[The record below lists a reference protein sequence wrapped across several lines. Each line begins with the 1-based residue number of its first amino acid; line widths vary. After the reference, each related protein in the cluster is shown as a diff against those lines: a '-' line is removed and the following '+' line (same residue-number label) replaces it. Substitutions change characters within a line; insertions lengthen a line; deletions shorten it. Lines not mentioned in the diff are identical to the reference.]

1 MAIGI
6 YNAEISAG
14 SLMLPESRR
23 VARLLLTH
31 PTKEQW
37 FQALKVDNVLQ
48 KKSPATARRQARLI
62 RNRLDTLEHEAWS
75 LIAEGSQEVATQ
87 LLFAAA
93 IKHSRV
99 LADFLRDV
107 YAGHLR
113 RLEQNISPAKDWEA
127 FLAECV
133 QRDPEVAN
141 FSPTTQA
148 KMLQVV
154 LRVLAEGKYVDSTKT
169 LRLTPPHLLPDVVR
183 YLKRHGETTVLSTMD
198 VTR

>member
-1 MAIGI
+1 MAI

-23 VARLLLTH
+23 VAKLLLAH

-37 FQALKVDNVLQ
+37 FEALKLDNILQ
-48 KKSPATARRQARLI
+48 KKTPATARRQARLI
-62 RNRLDTLEHEAWS
+62 RNRLDTLEDDAWAM
-75 LIAEGSQEVATQ
+75 IADGSQEVATQ

-93 IKHSRV
+93 LKHSRV
-99 LADFLRDV
+99 LADFLHDV

-113 RLEQNISPAKDWEA
+113 RLEQNLFPAKDWEA

-141 FSPTTQA
+141 FSDTTKA
-148 KMLQVV
+148 KMLQVI
-154 LRVLAEGKYVDSTKT
+154 LRVLAEGRYIESTKT
-169 LRLTPPHLLPDVVR
+169 LRLTPPHLHPDVVR
-183 YLKRHGETTVLSTMD
+183 YLKRHNETTVLSIMD
-198 VTR
+198 LTK

>member
-1 MAIGI
+1 MAI

-23 VARLLLTH
+23 VAALLLTH

-37 FQALKVDNVLQ
+37 FEALKLDNVLQ

-62 RNRLDTLEHEAWS
+62 RNRLEALDEEAWS
-75 LIAEGSQEVATQ
+75 LIAEGAQEIATQ

-93 IKHSRV
+93 IKHSRI
-99 LADFLRDV
+99 LGDFLLDV

-113 RLEQNISPAKDWEA
+113 RLESHLAPAKDWESFMA
-127 FLAECV
+127 DCA
-133 QRDPEVAN
+133 QRDPEFAN
-141 FSPTTQA
+141 YSDTTKA

-154 LRVLAEGKYVDSTKT
+154 LRVLAEVRYVDSTKT
-169 LRLTPPHLLPDVVR
+169 LRLTPPHLHPTVVR
-183 YLKRHGETTVLSTMD
+183 YLKKCGDTRVFAIMD
-198 VTR
+198 MKK

>member
-1 MAIGI
+1 MPL

-31 PTKEQW
+31 PSKEQW
-37 FQALKVDNVLQ
+37 FEALKIDNILQ

-62 RNRLDTLEHEAWS
+62 RNRLDTLEDEAWS
-75 LIAEGSQEVATQ
+75 LIADGTQELATQ

-107 YAGHLR
+107 YVGHLR

-127 FLAECV
+127 FLSECV
-133 QRDPEVAN
+133 QRDPEVGN
-141 FSPTTQA
+141 FSDSTKA

-154 LRVLAEGKYVDSTKT
+154 LRILAEARFVDSTKT
-169 LRLTPPHLLPDVVR
+169 LRLTPPHLHPDVVR
-183 YLKRHGETTVLSTMD
+183 YLKRHDEITVLSTMD
-198 VTR
+198 MTR

>member
-1 MAIGI
+1 MAI

-23 VARLLLTH
+23 ISTLLLTH
-31 PTKEQW
+31 PSKEQW
-37 FQALKVDNVLQ
+37 FEALKLDNVLQ
-48 KKSPATARRQARLI
+48 KRSPATSRRQARLI
-62 RNRLDTLEHEAWS
+62 RNRLETLEEDAWS

-93 IKHSRV
+93 IKHSRI
-99 LADFLRDV
+99 LGDFLRDV

-113 RLEQNISPAKDWEA
+113 RLETHLAPAKDWESFMA
-127 FLAECV
+127 DCL
-133 QRDPEVAN
+133 QRDPEIAN
-141 FSPTTQA
+141 FSDTTKA

-169 LRLTPPHLLPDVVR
+169 LRLTPPHLHPDVVH
-183 YLKRHGETTVLSTMD
+183 YLKKHGETSVRSLMD
-198 VTR
+198 MKQ

>member
-1 MAIGI
+1 MPL

-23 VARLLLTH
+23 IARLLLSH
-31 PTKEQW
+31 PTREQW
-37 FQALKVDNVLQ
+37 FEALTLDNILQ
-48 KKSPATARRQARLI
+48 KKTPATARRQARLI
-62 RNRLDTLEHEAWS
+62 RNRLDTLADEAWT
-75 LIAEGSQEVATQ
+75 LIADGTQEVATQ
-87 LLFAAA
+87 MLFAAA

-113 RLEQNISPAKDWEA
+113 RLEPYLSPAKDWES

-133 QRDPEVAN
+133 QRDPEFAN
-141 FSPTTQA
+141 LSATTQA
-148 KMLQVV
+148 KMLQVL

-169 LRLTPPHLLPDVVR
+169 LRLTPPHLHPDVVR

-198 VTR
+198 MTQ

>member
-1 MAIGI
+1 MAI

-23 VARLLLTH
+23 VATLLLAH

-37 FQALKVDNVLQ
+37 FEALKLDNVLQ

-62 RNRLDTLEHEAWS
+62 RNRLETLEDQAWS

-93 IKHSRV
+93 IKHSRI
-99 LADFLRDV
+99 LGDFLRDV

-113 RLEQNISPAKDWEA
+113 RLETNLSPAKDWESFMA
-127 FLAECV
+127 DCL
-133 QRDPEVAN
+133 QRDPEIAN
-141 FSPTTQA
+141 FSDTTKA

-154 LRVLAEGKYVDSTKT
+154 LRVLAEGKYVDATKT
-169 LRLTPPHLLPDVVR
+169 LRLTPPHLHPEVVR
-183 YLKRHGETTVLSTMD
+183 YLKKHGETSVLALMD
-198 VTR
+198 MKQ

>member
-1 MAIGI
+1 MSL

-37 FQALKVDNVLQ
+37 FDALRLENILQ
-48 KKSPATARRQARLI
+48 KKTPATARRQARLI
-62 RNRLDTLEHEAWS
+62 RNRLDLLEDAGWAIIADGPQEA
-75 LIAEGSQEVATQ
+75 ATQ

-99 LADFLRDV
+99 LADFLADV

-113 RLEQNISPAKDWEA
+113 RLEQHLAPAKDWEA
-127 FLAECV
+127 FWTECV
-133 QRDPEVAN
+133 RRDPEAAG
-141 FSPTTQA
+141 FSDSSKA
-148 KMLQVV
+148 KMLQVI
-154 LRVLAEGKYVDSTKT
+154 LRVLAEARYLDSTKA
-169 LRLTPPHLLPDVVR
+169 LRLTPPHLHPDVVR
-183 YLKRHGETTVLSTMD
+183 YLKRHGDTAVLSLMD
-198 VTR
+198 MTR

>member
-1 MAIGI
+1 MPL

-14 SLMLPESRR
+14 SMMFPESRR

-31 PTKEQW
+31 PSKEQW
-37 FQALKVDNVLQ
+37 FEALKLDNILQ
-48 KKSPATARRQARLI
+48 KKTPATARRQARLI
-62 RNRLDTLEHEAWS
+62 RNRLDTLEDEAWS
-75 LIAEGSQEVATQ
+75 LIADGSQEVATQ

-113 RLEQNISPAKDWEA
+113 RLEQNLSPTKDWEA

-141 FSPTTQA
+141 FSDSTKA

-154 LRVLAEGKYVDSTKT
+154 LRVLAEGKYLESTKT
-169 LRLTPPHLLPDVVR
+169 LRLTPPHLHPDVVR

-198 VTR
+198 MTQ

>member
-1 MAIGI
+1 MGI

-37 FQALKVDNVLQ
+37 ADALRLDNVLQ

-62 RNRLDTLEHEAWS
+62 RNRLDTLEDEAWT
-75 LIAEGSQEVATQ
+75 LIADGSQEVATQ

-93 IKHSRV
+93 VKHSKV
-99 LADFLRDV
+99 LADFLGDV

-113 RLEQNISPAKDWEA
+113 RLEQQISPAKDWDA
-127 FLAECV
+127 FLAECI
-133 QRDPEVAN
+133 QRDPEAAA
-141 FSPTTQA
+141 FSDTTKA
-148 KMLQVV
+148 KMLQVT
-154 LRVLAEGKYVDSTKT
+154 LRILAEGKYIDSTRS
-169 LRLTPPHLLPDVVR
+169 LRLTPPHLHPDVVA
-183 YLKRHGETTVLSTMD
+183 YLKRHGESAVLSVMD
-198 VTR
+198 HSR

>member
-1 MAIGI
+1 VVRSAQGRQHP
-6 YNAEISAG
+6 AEEDPG
-14 SLMLPESRR
+14 NR
-23 VARLLLTH
+23 
-31 PTKEQW
+31 PT
-37 FQALKVDNVLQ
+37 
-48 KKSPATARRQARLI
+48 SGTLI
-62 RNRLDTLEHEAWS
+62 RNRLDTLEDEAWS
-75 LIAEGSQEVATQ
+75 LIADGSQEVATQ

-141 FSPTTQA
+141 FSATTQA

-169 LRLTPPHLLPDVVR
+169 LRLTPPHLHPDVVR

-198 VTR
+198 MTQ

>member
-1 MAIGI
+1 MAL

-23 VARLLLTH
+23 VARLLLSH
-31 PTKEQW
+31 PTKAQW
-37 FQALKVDNVLQ
+37 LQAIKLDNILQ
-48 KKSPATARRQARLI
+48 KKTPATALRQASLI
-62 RNRLDTLEHEAWS
+62 RSRLDTLEGEAWL
-75 LIAEGSQEVATQ
+75 LIAEGPQEVATQ

-113 RLEQNISPAKDWEA
+113 RLEQNLSPAKDWEA
-127 FLAECV
+127 FLAECM

-141 FSPTTQA
+141 FSDSTKA

-154 LRVLAEGKYVDSTKT
+154 LRVLAEGKYLESTKT
-169 LRLTPPHLLPDVVR
+169 LRLTPPHLHPDVVR
-183 YLKRHGETTVLSTMD
+183 YLKRHGETTLLSTMD
-198 VTR
+198 MTQ

>member
-1 MAIGI
+1 MPL

-37 FQALKVDNVLQ
+37 FEALKVDNILQ

-62 RNRLDTLEHEAWS
+62 RNRLDTLEDEAWS
-75 LIAEGSQEVATQ
+75 MIADGSQEVATQ

-93 IKHSRV
+93 TKHSRV

-127 FLAECV
+127 FLAACV

-141 FSPTTQA
+141 FSATTQA

-169 LRLTPPHLLPDVVR
+169 LRLTPPHLHPDVVR

-198 VTR
+198 MTQ

>member
-1 MAIGI
+1 MPL

-14 SLMLPESRR
+14 SLMLLESRR

-37 FQALKVDNVLQ
+37 FEALKLDNILQ
-48 KKSPATARRQARLI
+48 KKTPATARRQARLI
-62 RNRLDTLEHEAWS
+62 RNRLDTLEDEGWS

-99 LADFLRDV
+99 LADFLCDV

-141 FSPTTQA
+141 FSATTKA

-154 LRVLAEGKYVDSTKT
+154 LRVLAEGKFVDSTKT
-169 LRLTPPHLLPDVVR
+169 LRLTPPHLHPDVVR
-183 YLKRHGETTVLSTMD
+183 YLKRHEETTVLSTMD
-198 VTR
+198 MTQ

>member
-1 MAIGI
+1 MAI

-23 VARLLLTH
+23 IAALLLTH

-37 FQALKVDNVLQ
+37 FEALKLDNVLQ

-62 RNRLDTLEHEAWS
+62 RNRLETLDEEGWR
-75 LIAEGSQEVATQ
+75 LIAEGSQEASTQ

-93 IKHSRV
+93 VKHSRI
-99 LADFLRDV
+99 LSDFLHDV
-107 YAGHLR
+107 YAAHLR
-113 RLEQNISPAKDWEA
+113 RLENNLFPAKDWESFMA
-127 FLAECV
+127 DCL
-133 QRDPEVAN
+133 QRDPEIAN
-141 FSPTTQA
+141 FSDTTKA

-169 LRLTPPHLLPDVVR
+169 LRLTPPHLHPDVVR
-183 YLKRHGETTVLSTMD
+183 YLKTHEAISVLSIMD
-198 VTR
+198 MKA

>member
-1 MAIGI
+1 MTI

-23 VARLLLTH
+23 IATLLLTH
-31 PTKEQW
+31 PTREQW
-37 FQALKVDNVLQ
+37 FEALKLDNVLQ

-62 RNRLDTLEHEAWS
+62 RNRLDTLEEEAWS
-75 LIAEGSQEVATQ
+75 LIAAGAQEVATQ

-93 IKHSRV
+93 IKHSRI
-99 LADFLRDV
+99 LGDFLRDI

-113 RLEQNISPAKDWEA
+113 RLETHLSPAKDWESFMA
-127 FLAECV
+127 DCL
-133 QRDPEVAN
+133 QRDPEIAS
-141 FSPTTQA
+141 FSDTTKA

-169 LRLTPPHLLPDVVR
+169 LRLTPPHLHPDVVR
-183 YLKRHGETTVLSTMD
+183 YLKKHGETSVLALMD
-198 VTR
+198 MKQ